1 MIFKILW
8 RFLAWFMCLWA
19 FITGY
24 SPREK
29 LHTITS
35 LIGEDVT
42 LPCAFEFPDGK
53 KVPYIVNWNRENEKI
68 PFFMWYDGYPPHMS
82 ENYRGRVSLIKP
94 ASLNLTNVQDSDQG
108 WFICSVFFLNRVS
121 DMPHNTSRV
130 QLKVHAPPQF
140 IQKPPDVVYVKVGES
155 LTLSCAATGT
165 PEPEITWLKDNRV
178 LKESI
183 TVQILSTKLR
193 ITRLQESDFGDYL
206 CKARNNEG
214 TITVASKV
222 IGAGN
227 RSLLQLFPVWFKS
240 YGRASITVPPRNT
253 TKVVGQ
259 KAEFICEA
267 KALPTNLTHRWF
279 YNNIEISQL
288 SWLETRTLVRR
299 DGTLFINPTSAEDS
313 GKYTCE
319 VSNGIGEPETASAYL
334 SVEYPARVVHSPS
347 PQYLPLGN
355 PGMVICDVK
364 SNPPFQFVTWTKDST
379 PYQVDEHHGVISLKN
394 GSLLIQRVSHVHQG
408 MYRCTPYNIHGTAG
422 TSNRMEVFVREPPM
436 FTIKPNGIY
445 QSLLGSE
452 ITIPCDGR
460 GQPKPVIMWRRADG
474 GRLPRERSS
483 RQGGNLTI
491 YNLQKED
498 HGRYECVLEND
509 IATLVTSTMI
519 LIERMPHAP
528 TNVTVNTSASAATLS
543 WLPAYDGR
551 YTQSYII
558 CYRVANQGAN
568 SWRTMSVPDGATTF
582 TLYRLDPDTEYEFR
596 VQSRNAFGKGMYSE
610 VIKAKTSTEDFLGN
624 SSTPA
629 TDYGAPPNGPVQKPL
644 GPKPFSPEDITIKK
658 RADGVLILWK
668 PPLDQTIPVAFY
680 YVEYRVE
687 SEPWKRWGPIK
698 DRTSYLAKKV
708 PPGTYKFRVWA
719 YSSKEIGSPSPE
731 ISLTI
736 EGVSPEVTKSRAIT
750 AGVVG
755 GILFLIAAIVLSVC
769 AVKICNKRKRRKAEK
784 AYMMVTCPV
793 TDARNGGHS
802 HGGSPSPLKKSPCHQ
817 RRTKASEEGCTIGR
831 YDSIATTGGSSRLVC
846 ERNK

>member
-1 MIFKILW
+1 
-8 RFLAWFMCLWA
+8 
-19 FITGY
+19 
-24 SPREK
+24 
-29 LHTITS
+29 
-35 LIGEDVT
+35 
-42 LPCAFEFPDGK
+42 
-53 KVPYIVNWNRENEKI
+53 
-68 PFFMWYDGYPPHMS
+68 
-82 ENYRGRVSLIKP
+82 
-94 ASLNLTNVQDSDQG
+94 
-108 WFICSVFFLNRVS
+108 
-121 DMPHNTSRV
+121 
-130 QLKVHAPPQF
+130 
-140 IQKPPDVVYVKVGES
+140 
-155 LTLSCAATGT
+155 
-165 PEPEITWLKDNRV
+165 
-178 LKESI
+178 
-183 TVQILSTKLR
+183 
-193 ITRLQESDFGDYL
+193 
-206 CKARNNEG
+206 
-214 TITVASKV
+214 
-222 IGAGN
+222 
-227 RSLLQLFPVWFKS
+227 
-240 YGRASITVPPRNT
+240 RASITVPPRNT
-253 TKVVGQ
+253 TKVVNQ

-422 TSNRMEVFVREPPM
+422 TSSRMEVFVREPPM

-460 GQPKPVIMWRRADG
+460 GQPKPVIMWRRMWLDRNNMTIGVQIPPPCPEIHLFVDASLHG
-474 GRLPRERSS
+474 CGALL
-483 RQGGNLTI
+483 QGQEFQDIWT
-491 YNLQKED
+491 D
-498 HGRYECVLEND
+498 YESTLHINIFKLLASLVD
-509 IATLVTSTMI
+509 ISG
-519 LIERMPHAP
+519 MPHAP
-528 TNVTVNTSASAATLS
+528 TNVTVNTSASTATLS

-551 YTQSYII
+551 YPQSYII
-558 CYRVANQGAN
+558 CYRVANEGAN
-568 SWRTMSVPDGATTF
+568 PWRTMSVPDGATTF

-596 VQSRNAFGKGMYSE
+596 VQSRNALGKGMYSA
-610 VIKAKTSTEDFLGN
+610 VIRAKTSTEDFLGN
-624 SSTPA
+624 SSTPT
-629 TDYGAPPNGPVQKPL
+629 TDNGAPPNGPVQKPL
-644 GPKPFSPEDITIKK
+644 GPKPFSPEDIIVKK

-668 PPLDQTIPVAFY
+668 PPFDQTIPVAFY

-719 YSSKEIGSPSPE
+719 YSNKEIGSPSPE

-831 YDSIATTGGSSRLVC
+831 NDSIATTGGSSRFVC
-846 ERNK
+846 ERIK